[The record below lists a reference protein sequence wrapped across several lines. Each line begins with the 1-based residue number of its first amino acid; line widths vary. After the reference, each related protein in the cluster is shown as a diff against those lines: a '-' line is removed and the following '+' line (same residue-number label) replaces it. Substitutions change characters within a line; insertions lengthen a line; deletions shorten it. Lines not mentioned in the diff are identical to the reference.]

1 MYKSIPHIA
10 QDLDCSVRTVER
22 LIKAMKESGRY
33 PASDFLR
40 TPRRVKWE
48 SIIDYGKGK
57 T

>member
-10 QDLDCSVRTVER
+10 KELDCSVRTVER

-48 SIIDYGKGK
+48 SIIDYGKGV
-57 T
+57 